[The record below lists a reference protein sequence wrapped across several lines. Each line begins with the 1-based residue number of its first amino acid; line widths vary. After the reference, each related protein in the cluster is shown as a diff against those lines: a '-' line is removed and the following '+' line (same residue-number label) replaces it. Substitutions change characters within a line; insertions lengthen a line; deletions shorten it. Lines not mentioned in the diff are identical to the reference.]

1 MSEDICFVILGHEQG
16 NIAAGDWVDV
26 ALFDGLL

>member
-1 MSEDICFVILGHEQG
+1 MSEANCFVILAHDQG
-16 NIAAGDWVDV
+16 NIVAGDWVDV

>member
-1 MSEDICFVILGHEQG
+1 MSKANCFVILSQEQG
-16 NIAAGDWVDV
+16 NVATGDWVDV

>member
-1 MSEDICFVILGHEQG
+1 VILGHDQG
-16 NIAAGDWVDV
+16 NISAGDWVDV

>member
-1 MSEDICFVILGHEQG
+1 VILAHDQG

>member
-1 MSEDICFVILGHEQG
+1 VILHHDQE